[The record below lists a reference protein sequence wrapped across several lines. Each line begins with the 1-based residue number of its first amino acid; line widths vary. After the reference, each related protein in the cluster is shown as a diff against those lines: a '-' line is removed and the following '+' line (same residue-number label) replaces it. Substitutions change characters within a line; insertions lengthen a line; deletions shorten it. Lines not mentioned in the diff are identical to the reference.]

1 MAIGDDLMYVDN
13 DKDEDQDFTAMKE
26 PDQKK
31 RYVFVNEVD
40 DPEDDLPYKCRHI
53 QSLLYQITGLDE
65 KNMWSGKNKWQIV
78 KPPKILY

>member
-31 RYVFVNEVD
+31 RYVFVNEVN
-40 DPEDDLPYKCRHI
+40 DPEDDLPYK
-53 QSLLYQITGLDE
+53 Y
-65 KNMWSGKNKWQIV
+65 
-78 KPPKILY
+78 